1 MNNRRKFLGV
11 LGAGALAAPLSSI
24 AQQGK
29 VRRVAEFTEEP
40 RERTIVTDITFYKSN
55 TALLIAD
62 FYADQMSKL
71 PHAVNRKCVE
81 KTLALRQAA
90 RAAGM
95 LVCYSATVFR
105 PGYIEISERNKTFSE
120 RKRTGGPAIA
130 DPLKIIHPQV
140 QPAEGEPVV
149 GKHRVNAMFG
159 TDLTMILG
167 ARNVDT
173 LILLGFAT
181 SGVVLSTTRYAAD
194 ADYRLFIVEDC
205 CADTDPAVHDF
216 LCTKIFPRQADVVQ
230 SADVIKVLAA

>member
-1 MNNRRKFLGV
+1 M
-11 LGAGALAAPLSSI
+11 
-24 AQQGK
+24 
-29 VRRVAEFTEEP
+29 
-40 RERTIVTDITFYKSN
+40 TDITFYKN
-55 TALLIAD
+55 HTALLIAD
-62 FYADQMSKL
+62 FYANQMSKL

-120 RKRTGGPAIA
+120 RKRSGGPAIA
-130 DPLKIIHPQV
+130 DPLQIIHPQM

-149 GKHRVNAMFG
+149 SKHRVNAMFG

-230 SADVIKVLAA
+230 STDVIKVLAA